1 MTNFRKKRTLF
12 LFIIL
17 AVLVVF
23 ACFTGFRL
31 WKTRHSDQAA
41 GIYITSGGQSYL
53 VIERGF
59 LGSLNVKEGYFITS
73 VIDLFN
79 PRNLS
84 GMTLAAK
91 FSDDRLFLA
100 QQESYLIKGIS
111 GRITE
116 RDRFL
121 LSLELYPSQSI
132 PGDWDLQ
139 NVELNVNLD
148 NSALLFSSEY
158 WKEIKI
164 SGSWR
169 QFRESL
175 LKPFRAHEIVRYIY
189 DPTGKPMYSLIHRV
203 DDPRVVEY
211 FHLRLNGVLNQ
222 DTLDLAR
229 KLAAFHLGDPYLE
242 LHRIEM
248 EALVGNPEEAEKLW
262 KDWQKTHKAFPDF
275 LLQRM
280 ARRVFRTVYM
290 EKIKKKSPD
299 VMDPDKVLKA
309 GQYDLLT
316 RLNWLKNFLASDQL
330 FFLSYP
336 LVPPLKSSSYSP
348 PAIPNFLGFQVDAKV
363 ARTMATLYLFQGR
376 REESLEIFAASY
388 RLAQSMNAHGTI
400 IQRLIGMAIRAI
412 SCAGL
417 QIYALNACETEED
430 FQKLWAMLERL
441 HNTPAQEDGTN
452 IFEDEMSPFVSLLKP
467 VSGTAVPNY
476 LEAQTRHKITDMKF
490 QLLRMSTAAKYRFIT
505 TGDFPSSE
513 KEFAPFLPDGPP
525 PDVFAKNAPLRF
537 TRSSPN
543 EFTVYSIGPD
553 DIDDMA
559 SISYDPTNGTITPG
573 DIFITIPSKRE
584 FPFPKQG
591 VHAATAY
598 DLLQQFPNGLPA
610 DVFADT
616 KGLPLSIIESTN
628 TQPVVIFSFGPDTDE
643 NERHFLGF
651 PSPFAPGEGTYLSRV
666 RKAPVNTPTP
676 TPTPTPSPPVLTPDP
691 GPHPSYGRTLQKVF
705 RRSRSE
711 AIPSPAG
718 SRTLQPMYDPTN
730 GTVSPGDLFIEI
742 PR

>member
-1 MTNFRKKRTLF
+1 
-12 LFIIL
+12 
-17 AVLVVF
+17 
-23 ACFTGFRL
+23 
-31 WKTRHSDQAA
+31 
-41 GIYITSGGQSYL
+41 
-53 VIERGF
+53 
-59 LGSLNVKEGYFITS
+59 
-73 VIDLFN
+73 
-79 PRNLS
+79 
-84 GMTLAAK
+84 
-91 FSDDRLFLA
+91 
-100 QQESYLIKGIS
+100 
-111 GRITE
+111 
-116 RDRFL
+116 
-121 LSLELYPSQSI
+121 
-132 PGDWDLQ
+132 
-139 NVELNVNLD
+139 
-148 NSALLFSSEY
+148 
-158 WKEIKI
+158 
-164 SGSWR
+164 
-169 QFRESL
+169 
-175 LKPFRAHEIVRYIY
+175 
-189 DPTGKPMYSLIHRV
+189 
-203 DDPRVVEY
+203 
-211 FHLRLNGVLNQ
+211 
-222 DTLDLAR
+222 
-229 KLAAFHLGDPYLE
+229 
-242 LHRIEM
+242 M

-336 LVPPLKSSSYSP
+336 LVPPLKSPSYSP

-376 REESLEIFAASY
+376 REESLEILAASY

-417 QIYALNACETEED
+417 QIYALNACETAED
-430 FQKLWAMLERL
+430 FQKSRAMLERL

-559 SISYDPTNGTITPG
+559 SISYDPTNGTITDG
-573 DIFITIPSKRE
+573 DIVMTIPRE
-584 FPFPKQG
+584 RKFPFPRNG
-591 VHAATAY
+591 VYANSAY
-598 DLLQQFPNGLPA
+598 DLLKQFPNGLPPDMFTPA
-610 DVFADT
+610 TYLDLYSDT
-616 KGLPLSIIESTN
+616 RCFPLSIIESTD
-628 TQPVVIFSFGPDTDE
+628 THPVVIFSFGPDINYE
-643 NERHFLGF
+643 NENLFPEPFL
-651 PSPFAPGEGTYLSRV
+651 PALPTRV
-666 RKAPVNTPTP
+666 
-676 TPTPTPSPPVLTPDP
+676 TPTPSPTLDPAVAVPTPDP
-691 GPHPSYGRTLQKVF
+691 GPHPSHERTIQMVF
-705 RRSRSE
+705 RRSNIAPPPQGFWFLESF
-711 AIPSPAG
+711 
-718 SRTLQPMYDPTN
+718 YDPTN
-730 GTVSPGDLFIEI
+730 GISSEGDLFIEI
-742 PR
+742 PKKSHNGGEVK